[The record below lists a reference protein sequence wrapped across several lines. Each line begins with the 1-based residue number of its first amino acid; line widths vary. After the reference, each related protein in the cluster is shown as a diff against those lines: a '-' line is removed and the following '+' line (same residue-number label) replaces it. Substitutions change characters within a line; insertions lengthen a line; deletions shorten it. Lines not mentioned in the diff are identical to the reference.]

1 MRLVEWFSIE
11 TEEQEDGTQGE
22 IEFQVVVETDDISN
36 WEIVKILKD
45 GEPYDPTDQ
54 EQSDMD
60 EMADEWAKDAETDYF
75 NDMREMFNDD

>member
-11 TEEQEDGTQGE
+11 TEEMEDGTQGE

-45 GEPYDPTDQ
+45 GEPYEPTDQ

-60 EMADEWAKDAETDYF
+60 EMADEWARDAETDYF

>member
-36 WEIVKILKD
+36 WEIVKIIKD
-45 GEPYDPTDQ
+45 GEPYEPTDQ

-60 EMADEWAKDAETDYF
+60 EMADEWARDAETDYF

>member
-22 IEFQVVVETDDISN
+22 IEFQVVVETDDINN

-45 GEPYDPTDQ
+45 GEPYEPTDQ

-60 EMADEWAKDAETDYF
+60 EMADEWAKDAETDYY

>member
-11 TEEQEDGTQGE
+11 TDEQEDGTQGE

-36 WEIVKILKD
+36 WEIVKIIKD
-45 GEPYDPTDQ
+45 GEPYEPTDQ

-60 EMADEWAKDAETDYF
+60 EMADEWARDAETDYF

>member
-45 GEPYDPTDQ
+45 GEPYEPTDQ

-60 EMADEWAKDAETDYF
+60 EMADEWARDAETDYF

>member
-45 GEPYDPTDQ
+45 GEPYEPTDQ

>member
-60 EMADEWAKDAETDYF
+60 EMADEWARDAETDYF